1 MLLLR
6 QVESSGHGSSP
17 PPRRP
22 PGSLG
27 AELVNRRAHW
37 KGFPNAAV
45 TSALSPR
52 PDFLGGRPRTPSRP
66 PARPSP
72 PQTAGRGLGPG
83 GQAGVTLGAAGQAW
97 WGRGAGFLLAE
108 VQAHFLEGLFLLFAN
123 LLQLRLL
130 VPELP
135 QLLERTSQREA

>member
-72 PQTAGRGLGPG
+72 PRTAGRGLGPG

-97 WGRGAGFLLAE
+97 WGRGRASYW
-108 VQAHFLEGLFLLFAN
+108 
-123 LLQLRLL
+123 LRCR
-130 VPELP
+130 PISW
-135 QLLERTSQREA
+135 RACSCSSQTFCNSAFSSRSSRSS